1 MCSARP
7 SSIWTLSTMRWS
19 WSAISRR
26 RKFATRHTM
35 HPSLLQ
41 QKLNRL
47 RTLLTEMGSVV
58 VAYSG
63 GIDSTFVLKVA
74 HDQLHEKAVGITAI
88 SPTFPSIELEAAERV
103 AQEIG
108 ARHETV
114 QTDQLAIDD
123 FVRNDSNRCVHC
135 KTDLYKLLAN
145 VRQSWATAYVVDGT
159 NLDDLSDDRPGI
171 KAAREWGVRSPLVEV
186 ELSKTDIRILAKELG
201 LSNWDKPAAAC
212 LSSRIPRGIVITS
225 EQLRLVEGAE
235 AVLHREGFR
244 HFRVRN
250 HGEIARIELAQ
261 DELPRL
267 MESDRCAEISA
278 RLKSLGFKFV
288 TVDLEG
294 YRPGGVTLS
303 CLHPQITIR
312 QRGCDFERAS

>member
-1 MCSARP
+1 MQ
-7 SSIWTLSTMRWS
+7 SSLI
-19 WSAISRR
+19 
-26 RKFATRHTM
+26 
-35 HPSLLQ
+35 Q
-41 QKLNRL
+41 QKLDRL

-123 FVRNDSNRCVHC
+123 FVRNDANRCFHC
-135 KTDLYKLLAN
+135 KTDLYQLLGTLRSTKGA
-145 VRQSWATAYVVDGT
+145 RYVVDGT
-159 NLDDLSDDRPGI
+159 NLDDLGDDRPGI
-171 KAAREWGVRSPLVEV
+171 KAAREWSVRSPLVEA
-186 ELSKTDIRILAKELG
+186 ELSKADIRILAKELG
-201 LSNWDKPAAAC
+201 LSHWDKPAAAC
-212 LSSRIPRGIVITS
+212 LSSRIPRGIVITN
-225 EQLRLVEGAE
+225 EQLSRVEGAE

-250 HGEIARIELAQ
+250 HGEIARIELAP

-267 MESDRCAEISA
+267 MESDRGAKISA
-278 RLKSLGFKFV
+278 QLKELGFKFV

-303 CLHPQITIR
+303 
-312 QRGCDFERAS
+312 

>member
-1 MCSARP
+1 MQQ
-7 SSIWTLSTMRWS
+7 
-19 WSAISRR
+19 
-26 RKFATRHTM
+26 
-35 HPSLLQ
+35 SLLQ
-41 QKLNRL
+41 QKLDRL

-74 HDQLHEKAVGITAI
+74 HDQLQEKAVGITAV
-88 SPTFPSIELEAAERV
+88 SPTFPTLELEAAERV

-108 ARHETV
+108 VRHETV

-123 FVRNDSNRCVHC
+123 FVRNDATRCFHC
-135 KTDLYKLLAN
+135 KTDLYQLLGN
-145 VRQSWATAYVVDGT
+145 MRQTKAAAYVVDGT
-159 NLDDLSDDRPGI
+159 NLDDLGDDRPGI
-171 KAAREWGVRSPLVEV
+171 KAAREWGVRSPLVET
-186 ELSKTDIRILAKELG
+186 ELSKADVRILAKDLG

-212 LSSRIPRGIVITS
+212 LSSRIPRESIITL
-225 EQLRLVEGAE
+225 EKLHRVEGAE

-261 DELPRL
+261 DELLRL
-267 MESDRCAEISA
+267 VQSDRCAEICA
-278 RLKSLGFKFV
+278 RLKALGFQFV

-294 YRPGGVTLS
+294 YRPGGVSLS
-303 CLHPQITIR
+303 
-312 QRGCDFERAS
+312 

>member
-1 MCSARP
+1 MQVP
-7 SSIWTLSTMRWS
+7 
-19 WSAISRR
+19 
-26 RKFATRHTM
+26 
-35 HPSLLQ
+35 LLH
-41 QKLNRL
+41 QKLDRL

-108 ARHETV
+108 ARYETV

-123 FVRNDSNRCVHC
+123 FVRNDANRCFHC
-135 KTDLYKLLAN
+135 KSDLYQLLGN
-145 VRQSWATAYVVDGT
+145 MRQSRAASYVVDGT
-159 NLDDLSDDRPGI
+159 NLDDLGDDRPGI
-171 KAAREWGVRSPLVEV
+171 IAARQWGVRSPLVEA
-186 ELSKTDIRILAKELG
+186 ELSKADIRILAKELG

-212 LSSRIPRGIVITS
+212 LSSRIPRGVMITS
-225 EQLRLVEGAE
+225 EQLRRVEGAE

-261 DELPRL
+261 NEFLLL
-267 MESDRCAEISA
+267 MDSDRCVQISA
-278 RLKSLGFKFV
+278 KLKALGFKFV

-303 CLHPQITIR
+303 
-312 QRGCDFERAS
+312 

>member
-1 MCSARP
+1 MQP
-7 SSIWTLSTMRWS
+7 PLM
-19 WSAISRR
+19 
-26 RKFATRHTM
+26 
-35 HPSLLQ
+35 Q
-41 QKLNRL
+41 QKLDRL
-47 RTLLTEMGSVV
+47 RTILTEMGSVV

-74 HDQLHEKAVGITAI
+74 HEQLHDKAIGITAV

-108 ARHETV
+108 AHYETV
-114 QTDQLAIDD
+114 QTDQLVLDD
-123 FVRNDSNRCVHC
+123 FVKNDANRCFHC
-135 KTDLYKLLAN
+135 KTDLYQLLGTLRPTKGAN
-145 VRQSWATAYVVDGT
+145 YVVDGT
-159 NLDDLSDDRPGI
+159 NLDDLGDDRPGI
-171 KAAREWGVRSPLVEV
+171 KAAREWGVRSPLVEA
-186 ELSKTDIRILAKELG
+186 ELSKADIRVLAKELG

-212 LSSRIPRGIVITS
+212 LSSRIPRGNLITL
-225 EQLRLVEGAE
+225 ENLHRVEEAE
-235 AVLHREGFR
+235 DVLHREGFR

-267 MESDRCAEISA
+267 MESNRCTEISA
-278 RLKSLGFKFV
+278 RLKELGFKFV

-303 CLHPQITIR
+303 
-312 QRGCDFERAS
+312 